1 MGFVSD
7 WCRILVAGVVISST
21 LRFSTL
27 NTATIRIYWI
37 IGPGAEIGINGKEG
51 NHFIS
56 LHLSLIRY
64 LSLQTV
70 SPRLVLLLSFHTCC
84 FPQLAYKEKSKWNKR
99 TSSFATA
106 PYMHWHHTFFVA
118 LKWVA
123 LPLRLL
129 EVPSS
134 NTFLDTSSSN
144 CCFSCFPSSS
154 RSLHHKHFFLHPFN
168 LIVYWWLPHPHY
180 IFQATDSAN
189 K

>member
-1 MGFVSD
+1 MEKRAIISFPCICLSYVTYRYKLYLQGSFYFYHSTHAVS
-7 WCRILVAGVVISST
+7 L
-21 LRFSTL
+21 
-27 NTATIRIYWI
+27 
-37 IGPGAEIGINGKEG
+37 
-51 NHFIS
+51 S
-56 LHLSLIRY
+56 LHIRKSLDGIKEQVLS
-64 LSLQTV
+64 
-70 SPRLVLLLSFHTCC
+70 PLLHICTDI
-84 FPQLAYKEKSKWNKR
+84 
-99 TSSFATA
+99 
-106 PYMHWHHTFFVA
+106 HTFFVA